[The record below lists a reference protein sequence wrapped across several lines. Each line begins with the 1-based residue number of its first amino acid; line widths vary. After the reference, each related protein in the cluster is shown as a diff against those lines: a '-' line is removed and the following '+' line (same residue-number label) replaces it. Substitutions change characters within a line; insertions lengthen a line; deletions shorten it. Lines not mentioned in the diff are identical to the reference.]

1 MHDDMEWIVPVT
13 PVRDV
18 DARRRAPSPAFTL
31 PVGLGVE
38 RVGELRRGIANGDY
52 ASASMMDAIARRLLE
67 SGDL

>member
-1 MHDDMEWIVPVT
+1 MHNDMELIVPVT
-13 PVRDV
+13 PVRDA
-18 DARRRAPSPAFTL
+18 DARRAPSSAFAL